1 MTADTPAEITSEA
14 QLPSAPS
21 TPSVRRGRSY
31 ARLAYSHPQR
41 GVAYKDISRHTT
53 LIGSA
58 TDAPIRLLSSE
69 VSAAHCVITLDN
81 DVLRIRA
88 LRPNGGIRVNG
99 YPLDISVLCHGD
111 RLDIGPFSFRVET
124 NLTFELSRTASIP
137 ETRVDLVDNVDTI
150 TSSESEATTD
160 TEPKTAPPPAAP
172 PDAEAEPETEEP
184 GEKPITVEFLKK
196 LMLQGVL
203 TRFQSDWILEG
214 KFEEFN
220 VGEFRVVDILGTG
233 GMGWLYVAVNETTG
247 EKAAVKVI
255 SKHMDNDYLTRFK
268 LEARAGLMLN
278 HPNLVRTLKLGE
290 TDEIWYVAMELVEGI
305 SLQELIARQGF
316 IPWPQACSLVAQ
328 AAAGLQHAHEKGL
341 IHRDIK
347 PGNLLV
353 KKNGTVKV
361 LDFGLAL
368 MEQDEDEFML
378 TMISGQ
384 GCVGTADYIAPEQ
397 TLDSF
402 AVGPQA
408 DIYSLGCTLYC
419 ALTGNVPF
427 PGESVSKKLRAH
439 RTKTARPV
447 REIKP
452 EVPAAVEEIV
462 TKMMARKTS
471 ERYATAAQVLTALQ
485 PHARR
490 DSASF
495 DFTQILAQRSAE
507 ARQRVNLLRQR
518 R

>member
-1 MTADTPAEITSEA
+1 MTADTPTEITSGAE
-14 QLPSAPS
+14 LPSAPS
-21 TPSVRRGRSY
+21 TPPARRGRSY

-41 GVAYKDISRHTT
+41 GTAYKDISRHTT

-58 TDAPIRLLSSE
+58 TDAPIRLLSSD
-69 VSAAHCVITLDN
+69 VAAAHCVITLDN

-88 LRPNGGIRVNG
+88 LRPNAGIRVNG

-124 NLTFELSRTASIP
+124 NLTFELSRTAPIP
-137 ETRVDLVDNVDTI
+137 ETRMDLVDNLDTI
-150 TSSESEATTD
+150 TSSEAEATTD
-160 TEPKTAPPPAAP
+160 TEPKTAPSPPP
-172 PDAEAEPETEEP
+172 ETEAEAEEV

-368 MEQDEDEFML
+368 MERDEDEFML

-402 AVGPQA
+402 AVGPPA

-419 ALTGNVPF
+419 ALTGMVPF

-439 RTKTARPV
+439 RTGTARPI

-452 EVPAAVEEIV
+452 EVPVAVEAIV
-462 TKMMARKTS
+462 AKMMARKTS
-471 ERYATAAQVLTALQ
+471 ERYATAAQVLAALQ

>member
-1 MTADTPAEITSEA
+1 MTADTPVQITSGS
-14 QLPSAPS
+14 QSPS
-21 TPSVRRGRSY
+21 TPGTPPARRGRSY

-41 GVAYKDISRHTT
+41 GTAYKDISRHTT

-58 TDAPIRLLSSE
+58 ADAPIQLMSSD
-69 VSAAHCVITLDN
+69 VAPAHCVITLDN

-88 LRPNGGIRVNG
+88 LRPNARIRVNG

-137 ETRVDLVDNVDTI
+137 ETRMDLVDPVDTI
-150 TSSESEATTD
+150 TGSEAEATTD
-160 TEPKTAPPPAAP
+160 TEPKPADPAAAP
-172 PDAEAEPETEEP
+172 TEAAGGDE
-184 GEKPITVEFLKK
+184 GEKPLTIEFLKK

-214 KFEEFN
+214 KFEEFK

-368 MEQDEDEFML
+368 MEQNEDEFML
-378 TMISGQ
+378 TMIAGQ

-397 TLDSF
+397 TIDSF

-419 ALTGNVPF
+419 ALTGMVPF

-447 REIKP
+447 REVKP
-452 EVPAAVEEIV
+452 EVPATVEEIV
-462 TKMMARKTS
+462 TKMMARKVS
-471 ERYATAAQVLTALQ
+471 ERYATAAQVLAALQ

-495 DFTQILAQRSAE
+495 DFTQMLAQRSAE
-507 ARQRVNLLRQR
+507 ARQRVNMLRQR

>member
-1 MTADTPAEITSEA
+1 M
-14 QLPSAPS
+14 
-21 TPSVRRGRSY
+21 Y
-31 ARLAYSHPQR
+31 ARLAYAHPQR
-41 GVAYKDISRHTT
+41 GTAYKDISRHTT

-58 TDAPIRLLSSE
+58 TDAPIRLMSSE
-69 VSAAHCVITLDN
+69 IAAAHCVITLDN

-88 LRPNGGIRVNG
+88 LRSNAGIRVNG
-99 YPLDISVLCHGD
+99 YPVEISVICHGD

-124 NLTFELSRTASIP
+124 NLTFELSRTAAIP
-137 ETRVDLVDNVDTI
+137 ETRMDLAESVDTI
-150 TSSESEATTD
+150 TGSEAEASTD
-160 TEPKTAPPPAAP
+160 TDAQPAPAP
-172 PDAEAEPETEEP
+172 SVAPEAEEEAEEE
-184 GEKPITVEFLKK
+184 GDKPITVAFLKK
-196 LMLQGVL
+196 LMLQGLL
-203 TRFQSDWILEG
+203 TRFQSDWIL
-214 KFEEFN
+214 K
-220 VGEFRVVDILGTG
+220 GEFEQFTVGDYRVIDILGTG
-233 GMGWLYVAVNETTG
+233 GMGWLYVAVNEATG

-255 SKHMDNDYLTRFK
+255 SKHMESDYLTRFK

-278 HPNLVRTLKLGE
+278 HPNIVRTLKIAE
-290 TDEIWYVAMELVEGI
+290 TEDIWYMAMELVEGI
-305 SLQELIARQGF
+305 SLQELIARQGC
-316 IPWPQACSLVAQ
+316 IPWPQACSLIAQ

-341 IHRDIK
+341 IHRDVK

-368 MEQDEDEFML
+368 VGDDEDEFML

-402 AVGPQA
+402 SVGPQA

-419 ALTGNVPF
+419 ALTGMVPF

-439 RTKTARPV
+439 RTKTPRSV

-452 EVPAAVEEIV
+452 EIPVAVEEIV
-462 TKMMARKTS
+462 AKMMARKTS
-471 ERYATAAQVLTALQ
+471 ERYATAAEVLGALQ

-495 DFTQILAQRSAE
+495 DFAQILAQRSAE
-507 ARQRVNLLRQR
+507 ARQRVNMLRQR

>member
-1 MTADTPAEITSEA
+1 M
-14 QLPSAPS
+14 
-21 TPSVRRGRSY
+21 
-31 ARLAYSHPQR
+31 
-41 GVAYKDISRHTT
+41 
-53 LIGSA
+53 
-58 TDAPIRLLSSE
+58 
-69 VSAAHCVITLDN
+69 ITLDN

-88 LRPNGGIRVNG
+88 LRPNAGIRVNG
-99 YPLDISVLCHGD
+99 FPLDISVLCHGD

-124 NLTFELSRTASIP
+124 NLTFELSRTAAIP
-137 ETRVDLVDNVDTI
+137 ETRMDLVENVDTI
-150 TSSESEATTD
+150 SGSEAEASTD
-160 TEPKTAPPPAAP
+160 TEPQAASPLPPAT
-172 PDAEAEPETEEP
+172 EAREDEEEQPVTLET
-184 GEKPITVEFLKK
+184 LKK
-196 LMLQGVL
+196 LMLKGVL
-203 TRFQSDWILEG
+203 TREQATWILEG
-214 KFEEFN
+214 KVDDYK
-220 VGEFRVVDILGTG
+220 VGEYRILDILGTG
-233 GMGWLYVAVNETTG
+233 GMGWLYVAVNETSG

-255 SKHMDNDYLTRFK
+255 SKHMENDYITRFK
-268 LEARAGLMLN
+268 LEAKAGLMLN
-278 HPNLVRTLKLGE
+278 HPNIVRTIKLGE
-290 TDEIWYVAMELVEGI
+290 TDEIWYVGMELVEGI
-305 SLQELIARQGF
+305 SLQELIGRQGC
-316 IPWPQACSLVAQ
+316 IPWPQACSLIAQ

-341 IHRDIK
+341 VHRDVK

-368 MEQDEDEFML
+368 VGRGEDGEEFML
-378 TMISGQ
+378 AMISGQ

-402 AVGPQA
+402 QVGPQA

-419 ALTGNVPF
+419 ALTGMVPF

-452 EVPAAVEEIV
+452 EVPVAVEEIV
-462 TKMMARKTS
+462 AKMMARKVS
-471 ERYATAAQVLTALQ
+471 ERYATAAEVLAALQ

-490 DSASF
+490 DSAAF
-495 DFTQILAQRSAE
+495 DFSQVLAQRSAE

>member
-1 MTADTPAEITSEA
+1 MSTDTPAETASDV
-14 QLPSAPS
+14 QFPSAAS
-21 TPSVRRGRSY
+21 TPPVRRGRSY

-41 GVAYKDISRHTT
+41 GTAYKDISRHTT

-58 TDAPIRLLSSE
+58 ADAPIRLLSSE
-69 VSAAHCVITLDN
+69 ISAAHCVITLDN
-81 DVLRIRA
+81 DVLRVRA
-88 LRPNGGIRVNG
+88 LRPNAGIRVNG
-99 YPLDISVLCHGD
+99 YTLEISVLCHGD
-111 RLDIGPFSFRVET
+111 RLDIGPFTFRVET
-124 NLTFELSRTASIP
+124 NLTFELSRTAPIG
-137 ETRVDLVDNVDTI
+137 ETRMDLPDNVDTI
-150 TSSESEATTD
+150 AGSPSEATPD
-160 TEPKTAPPPAAP
+160 TEPAPQTSPAAAP
-172 PDAEAEPETEEP
+172 EAPEEP
-184 GEKPITVEFLKK
+184 GEKPITIEFLKK
-196 LMLQGVL
+196 LMLQGLL
-203 TRFQSDWILEG
+203 TKFQSDWILKGE
-214 KFEEFN
+214 FEEFN

-233 GMGWLYVAVNETTG
+233 GMGWLYVAINESTG

-290 TDEIWYVAMELVEGI
+290 TDEILYTAMELVEGI
-305 SLQELIARQGF
+305 SMQELIARQGT

-402 AVGPQA
+402 NVGPQA
-408 DIYSLGCTLYC
+408 DVYSLGCTLYC
-419 ALTGNVPF
+419 ALTGMVPF

-439 RTKTARPV
+439 RQKSPRPV

-452 EVPAAVEEIV
+452 EIPIAVEEV
-462 TKMMARKTS
+462 VARMMARDVKD
-471 ERYATAAQVLTALQ
+471 RYKTAAEVLTALQ

-490 DSASF
+490 EPASF
-495 DFTQILAQRSAE
+495 DFSQILAQRSAE
-507 ARQRVNLLRQR
+507 ARQRVNFLRQR

>member
-1 MTADTPAEITSEA
+1 MTPDTPAEITFGTQSS
-14 QLPSAPS
+14 PPPS
-21 TPSVRRGRSY
+21 TPPVRRGRSY
-31 ARLAYSHPQR
+31 ARLAYAHPQR
-41 GVAYKDISRHTT
+41 GTAYKDISRHTT

-58 TDAPIRLLSSE
+58 TDAPIRLLSTE
-69 VSAAHCVITLDN
+69 VAPAHCVITLDS

-88 LRPNGGIRVNG
+88 LRPNAGIRVNG

-124 NLTFELSRTASIP
+124 NLTFELSRTAAIP
-137 ETRVDLVDNVDTI
+137 ETRMDLIDNVDTI
-150 TSSESEATTD
+150 TGSEAEATTD
-160 TEPKTAPPPAAP
+160 TDAKAAPPPS
-172 PDAEAEPETEEP
+172 AELQETEAEEP

-203 TRFQSDWILEG
+203 TRFQSDWILNGE
-214 KFEEFN
+214 FEEFN
-220 VGEFRVVDILGTG
+220 VGEYRVVDILGTG
-233 GMGWLYVAVNETTG
+233 GMGWLYIAINETTG

-255 SKHMDNDYLTRFK
+255 SKHMENDYLTRFK

-278 HPNLVRTLKLGE
+278 HPNIVRTLKLGE
-290 TDEIWYVAMELVEGI
+290 TDEIWYMAMELVEGI
-305 SLQELIARQGF
+305 SMQELIGRQGF

-368 MEQDEDEFML
+368 VDKDEDEFML

-402 AVGPQA
+402 QVGPQA

-419 ALTGNVPF
+419 ALTGMVPF

-439 RTKTARPV
+439 RTKTARAV
-447 REIKP
+447 REVKP
-452 EVPAAVEEIV
+452 EVPVAVEEIV
-462 TKMMARKTS
+462 AKMMARKVS
-471 ERYATAAQVLTALQ
+471 ERYATAAEVLAALQ

-490 DSASF
+490 DSAAF
-495 DFTQILAQRSAE
+495 DFSQILAQRSAE

>member
-1 MTADTPAEITSEA
+1 MSTDTPAEISSAA
-14 QLPSAPS
+14 QS
-21 TPSVRRGRSY
+21 TPPSSAQPVRRGRSY
-31 ARLAYSHPQR
+31 ARLAYAHPQR
-41 GVAYKDISRHTT
+41 GTAYKDINRHTT

-58 TDAPIRLLSSE
+58 TDAPIRLMSSD
-69 VSAAHCVITLDN
+69 VASAHCVITLDN
-81 DVLRIRA
+81 DILRIRA
-88 LRPNGGIRVNG
+88 LRPNAGIRVNG
-99 YPLDISVLCHGD
+99 FPLDISVLCHGD
-111 RLDIGPFSFRVET
+111 RLDIGPFTFRVET
-124 NLTFELSRTASIP
+124 NLTFELSRTAAVP
-137 ETRVDLVDNVDTI
+137 ETRMDLPDNVDTVAG
-150 TSSESEATTD
+150 SEIEATADTD
-160 TEPKTAPPPAAP
+160 GQAAPSPAASP
-172 PDAEAEPETEEP
+172 VEPEPEEE
-184 GEKPITVEFLKK
+184 GEKPITEAFLKK

-203 TRFQSDWILEG
+203 TRFQSDWILKGE
-214 KFEEFN
+214 FEQFA
-220 VGEFRVVDILGTG
+220 VGEFRVIDILGTG
-233 GMGWLYVAVNETTG
+233 GMGWLYVAVNEGTG

-255 SKHMDNDYLTRFK
+255 SKHMENDYLTRFK

-278 HPNLVRTLKLGE
+278 HPNIVRTIKLGE
-290 TDEIWYVAMELVEGI
+290 TDEIWYMAMELVEGI
-305 SLQELIARQGF
+305 SMQELISRQGF
-316 IPWPQACSLVAQ
+316 IPWPQACSLVGQ

-341 IHRDIK
+341 IHRDVK

-368 MEQDEDEFML
+368 VDQDEDEFML

-384 GCVGTADYIAPEQ
+384 GCVGTADYISPEQ

-419 ALTGNVPF
+419 ALTGMVPF

-439 RTKTARPV
+439 RTKTARSV

-452 EVPAAVEEIV
+452 EVPVAVEEIV
-462 TKMMARKTS
+462 TKMMSRKLS
-471 ERYATAAQVLTALQ
+471 ERYATAAEVLAALQ

-495 DFTQILAQRSAE
+495 DFTQVLAQRSAE
-507 ARQRVNLLRQR
+507 ARQRVNMLRQKR
-518 R
+518 

>member
-1 MTADTPAEITSEA
+1 
-14 QLPSAPS
+14 
-21 TPSVRRGRSY
+21 
-31 ARLAYSHPQR
+31 LAYAHPQR
-41 GVAYKDISRHTT
+41 GTAYKDINRHTT

-58 TDAPIRLLSSE
+58 TDAPIRLMSSDI
-69 VSAAHCVITLDN
+69 APAHCVITLDN
-81 DVLRIRA
+81 DILRIRA
-88 LRPNGGIRVNG
+88 LRANTSIRVNG
-99 YPLDISVLCHGD
+99 YPVDISVLCHGD

-124 NLTFELSRTASIP
+124 NLTFELSRTAAIP
-137 ETRVDLVDNVDTI
+137 ETRMDLSDNVDTI
-150 TSSESEATTD
+150 TGSEAEASTD
-160 TEPKTAPPPAAP
+160 T
-172 PDAEAEPETEEP
+172 DASPTPEIVAEPEPEVEAEER

-196 LMLQGVL
+196 LMLQGLL
-203 TRFQSDWILEG
+203 TRFQSDWILKGE
-214 KFEEFN
+214 FEQFT
-220 VGEFRVVDILGTG
+220 VGEFRVIDILGTG
-233 GMGWLYVAVNETTG
+233 GMGWLYVAINENTG

-255 SKHMDNDYLTRFK
+255 SKHMENDYLTRFK

-278 HPNLVRTLKLGE
+278 HPNIVRTLKLGE
-290 TDEIWYVAMELVEGI
+290 TEEIWFMAMELVEGI
-305 SLQELIARQGF
+305 SMQELIGRQGF

-341 IHRDIK
+341 IHRDVK

-368 MEQDEDEFML
+368 VGDDEDEFML

-419 ALTGNVPF
+419 ALTGMVPF

-439 RTKTARPV
+439 RTKTARAV

-452 EVPAAVEEIV
+452 EIPIDVEEIV
-462 TKMMARKTS
+462 AKMMARKLS
-471 ERYATAAQVLTALQ
+471 ERFATAAEVLAALQ

-495 DFTQILAQRSAE
+495 DFAQILAQRSAE

>member
-1 MTADTPAEITSEA
+1 MTADTPAEITFGA
-14 QLPSAPS
+14 QSPALPG
-21 TPSVRRGRSY
+21 TPPVRRGRSY
-31 ARLAYSHPQR
+31 ARLAYAHPQR
-41 GVAYKDISRHTT
+41 GTAYKDISRHTT

-58 TDAPIRLLSSE
+58 TDAPIRLLSAD
-69 VSAAHCVITLDN
+69 VAPAHCVITLDN

-88 LRPNGGIRVNG
+88 LRPNAGIRVNG
-99 YPLDISVLCHGD
+99 FPLDISVLCHGD

-124 NLTFELSRTASIP
+124 NLTFELSRTAAIP
-137 ETRVDLVDNVDTI
+137 ETRMDLVENVDTI
-150 TSSESEATTD
+150 SGSEAEASTD
-160 TEPKTAPPPAAP
+160 TEPQAASPLPPAT
-172 PDAEAEPETEEP
+172 EAREDEEEQPVTLET
-184 GEKPITVEFLKK
+184 LKK
-196 LMLQGVL
+196 LMLKGVL
-203 TRFQSDWILEG
+203 TREQATWILEG
-214 KFEEFN
+214 KVDDYK
-220 VGEFRVVDILGTG
+220 VGEYRILDILGTG
-233 GMGWLYVAVNETTG
+233 GMGWLYVAVNETSG

-255 SKHMDNDYLTRFK
+255 SKHMENDYITRFK
-268 LEARAGLMLN
+268 LEAKAGLMLN
-278 HPNLVRTLKLGE
+278 HPNIVRTIKLGE
-290 TDEIWYVAMELVEGI
+290 TDEIWYVGMELVEGI
-305 SLQELIARQGF
+305 SLQELIGRQGC
-316 IPWPQACSLVAQ
+316 IPWPQACSLIAQ

-341 IHRDIK
+341 VHRDVK

-368 MEQDEDEFML
+368 VGRGEDGEEFML
-378 TMISGQ
+378 AMISGQ

-402 AVGPQA
+402 QVGPQA

-419 ALTGNVPF
+419 ALTGMVPF

-452 EVPAAVEEIV
+452 EVPVAVEEIV
-462 TKMMARKTS
+462 AKMMARKVS
-471 ERYATAAQVLTALQ
+471 ERYATAAEVLAALQ

-490 DSASF
+490 DSAAF
-495 DFTQILAQRSAE
+495 DFSQVLAQRSAE

>member
-1 MTADTPAEITSEA
+1 MTADTPTEITSGA
-14 QLPSAPS
+14 QSPPR
-21 TPSVRRGRSY
+21 PPVVRRGRTY

-41 GVAYKDISRHTT
+41 GTAYKDINRHTT
-53 LIGSA
+53 LLGSA
-58 TDAPIRLLSSE
+58 TDAPIRLLSSD
-69 VSAAHCVITLDN
+69 VAPAHCVITLDN

-88 LRPNGGIRVNG
+88 LRPNAGIRVNG
-99 YPLDISVLCHGD
+99 YPLDISVLSHGD

-124 NLTFELSRTASIP
+124 NLTFELSRTAPVP
-137 ETRVDLVDNVDTI
+137 ETRMDMVESVDTI
-150 TSSESEATTD
+150 TGSEVEATAD
-160 TEPKTAPPPAAP
+160 TEPKAATP
-172 PDAEAEPETEEP
+172 PDAPPEAEEE

-196 LMLQGVL
+196 LMLKGVL
-203 TRFQSDWILEG
+203 TRFQSDWIMEG
-214 KFEEFN
+214 KFEEFT
-220 VGEFRVVDILGTG
+220 VGEFRIVDILGTG

-305 SLQELIARQGF
+305 SLQELISRQGF

-402 AVGPQA
+402 AVGPPA

-419 ALTGNVPF
+419 ALTGMVPF

-439 RTKTARPV
+439 RTKTARAI

-471 ERYATAAQVLTALQ
+471 ERYATAAQVLAALQ

>member
-1 MTADTPAEITSEA
+1 MTADTPTEITSGA
-14 QLPSAPS
+14 QSPPAPSAPP
-21 TPSVRRGRSY
+21 TRRGRSY

-41 GVAYKDISRHTT
+41 GTAYKDVSRHTT

-58 TDAPIRLLSSE
+58 VDAPIRLLSSE
-69 VSAAHCVITLDN
+69 VAAAHCVITLDN

-88 LRPNGGIRVNG
+88 LRPNAGVRVNG
-99 YPLDISVLCHGD
+99 YPLEISVLCHGD

-124 NLTFELSRTASIP
+124 NLTFELSRTAPIA
-137 ETRVDLVDNVDTI
+137 ETRMDMVDNVDTI
-150 TSSESEATTD
+150 TSSSESEATTD
-160 TEPKTAPPPAAP
+160 TEPKPAPPAVVPS
-172 PDAEAEPETEEP
+172 EPVEEVEE

-203 TRFQSDWILEG
+203 TRFQSEWILEG
-214 KFEEFN
+214 KFEEFK
-220 VGEFRVVDILGTG
+220 VGEFRIVDILGTG

-255 SKHMDNDYLTRFK
+255 SKLMDNDYLTRFK

-305 SLQELIARQGF
+305 SLQELISRQGF

-402 AVGPQA
+402 AVGPPA

-419 ALTGNVPF
+419 ALTGMVPF

-439 RTKTARPV
+439 RTGTARPI

-452 EVPAAVEEIV
+452 EVPAAVEAIV
-462 TKMMARKTS
+462 AKMMARKTS
-471 ERYATAAQVLTALQ
+471 ERYTTAAQVLAALQ

>member
-1 MTADTPAEITSEA
+1 MTADTPAEITTGA
-14 QLPSAPS
+14 QALAPLS
-21 TPSVRRGRSY
+21 MQPVRRGRSY
-31 ARLAYSHPQR
+31 ARLAYAHPQR
-41 GVAYKDISRHTT
+41 GTAYKDINRHTT

-58 TDAPIRLLSSE
+58 TDAPIRLLSSD
-69 VSAAHCVITLDN
+69 VAAAHCIITLDN
-81 DVLRIRA
+81 DVLRIRS
-88 LRPNGGIRVNG
+88 LRANAGIRVNG
-99 YPLDISVLCHGD
+99 YPVDISVLCHGD

-124 NLTFELSRTASIP
+124 NLTFELSRTAAVP
-137 ETRVDLVDNVDTI
+137 ETRMDLPDNVDTI
-150 TSSESEATTD
+150 TGSEVEATTD
-160 TEPKTAPPPAAP
+160 TDAQPAPPV
-172 PDAEAEPETEEP
+172 AEPEAEEEEEA
-184 GEKPITVEFLKK
+184 GDKPITVEFLKK
-196 LMLQGVL
+196 LMLQGLL
-203 TRFQSDWILEG
+203 TRFQSDWILKGE
-214 KFEEFN
+214 FEQFT
-220 VGEFRVVDILGTG
+220 VGEFRVIDILGTG
-233 GMGWLYVAVNETTG
+233 GMGWLYVAVNEASG

-255 SKHMDNDYLTRFK
+255 SKHMENDYLTRFK

-278 HPNLVRTLKLGE
+278 HPNIVRTLKLGE
-290 TDEIWYVAMELVEGI
+290 TDEIWFMAMELVEGI
-305 SLQELIARQGF
+305 SMQELIGRQGF

-341 IHRDIK
+341 IHRDVK

-368 MEQDEDEFML
+368 VDKDEDEFML

-402 AVGPQA
+402 QVGPQA

-419 ALTGNVPF
+419 ALTGMVPF

-439 RTKTARPV
+439 RTKTARPI

-452 EVPAAVEEIV
+452 EVPLAVEEIV
-462 TKMMARKTS
+462 ARMMSRKVS
-471 ERYATAAQVLTALQ
+471 ERYATAAEVLAALQ

-490 DSASF
+490 DSAAF
-495 DFTQILAQRSAE
+495 DFSQILAQRSAE